1 MIFLIM
7 LPFGVIAWILGWLGL
22 EKSSAM
28 VQKPAF
34 NGIGMIGVVFG
45 SLSLLMVFSHLH
57 QWGIFSISSI
67 VCLLVGD
74 RISSSF
80 LLEGTSNERTI
91 IGTAPF

>member
-7 LPFGVIAWILGWLGL
+7 LPFGVVAWILGWLRLL
-22 EKSSAM
+22 EKSSAN
-28 VQKPAF
+28 VQKPSF

-67 VCLLVGD
+67 VCLL
-74 RISSSF
+74 F
-80 LLEGTSNERTI
+80 
-91 IGTAPF
+91 